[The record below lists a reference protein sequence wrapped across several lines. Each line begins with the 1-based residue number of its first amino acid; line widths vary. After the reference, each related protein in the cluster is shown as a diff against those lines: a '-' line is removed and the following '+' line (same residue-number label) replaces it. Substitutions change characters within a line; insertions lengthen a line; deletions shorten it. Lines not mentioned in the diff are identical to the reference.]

1 MGNRE
6 KILANWEPVIGLE
19 VHVQLNTKTKMFCG
33 CTLTYGDNPN
43 THTCPTCLGLPGA
56 LPVANE
62 EAIALAVRV
71 GLAFGGTVRETC
83 HFSRKNYFYPDLT
96 KGYQIS
102 QFDEPIIAGGSVSF
116 RNNGE
121 EESIG
126 LTRIHLEE
134 DAGKSIHAEA
144 GKETLLDYN
153 RCGAPLIEIVSEPEF
168 RHPAQAKAYLKRI
181 QQTVRFLNISD
192 ASMEKGE
199 LRCDANISLRKHTEK
214 AFGTKTEMKN
224 MNSFRF
230 VEKALWYEIE
240 RQAEVLD
247 SGGTVE
253 QCTLLWNE
261 KNNIAELMRTKE
273 DAHDYRYFPEPDLV
287 KLDLTNGLMDQVS
300 EEKWELPAAAE
311 KRLIEDGLSQGDAG
325 IIAGEKPMLA
335 YYDDVRK
342 EGIES
347 STAAKWIIGEI
358 LRLVKEKQ
366 QSINEIGIDPK
377 RLAELISHV
386 EDGTINAGTAKEL
399 VGKLCED
406 DRPVSDIIKEE
417 GLAQISDETELVAAV
432 ESVLSEHEDELE
444 RYRNGEKQ
452 LFGFFMGAAMKAMSG
467 KSDPKMIQKILAE
480 KLG

>member
-1 MGNRE
+1 
-6 KILANWEPVIGLE
+6 
-19 VHVQLNTKTKMFCG
+19 
-33 CTLTYGDNPN
+33 
-43 THTCPTCLGLPGA
+43 
-56 LPVANE
+56 
-62 EAIALAVRV
+62 
-71 GLAFGGTVRETC
+71 
-83 HFSRKNYFYPDLT
+83 
-96 KGYQIS
+96 
-102 QFDEPIIAGGSVSF
+102 
-116 RNNGE
+116 
-121 EESIG
+121 
-126 LTRIHLEE
+126 
-134 DAGKSIHAEA
+134 
-144 GKETLLDYN
+144 
-153 RCGAPLIEIVSEPEF
+153 
-168 RHPAQAKAYLKRI
+168 
-181 QQTVRFLNISD
+181 
-192 ASMEKGE
+192 
-199 LRCDANISLRKHTEK
+199 
-214 AFGTKTEMKN
+214 

-366 QSINEIGIDPK
+366 QSINEIGIDPFSVGSI
-377 RLAELISHV
+377 AVSY
-386 EDGTINAGTAKEL
+386 KEL
-399 VGKLCED
+399 VGKLCDD

-467 KSDPKMIQKILAE
+467 KSDPKMIQKILTE